1 MTAQEMLIE
10 VNTSLQMI
18 GASRTRK
25 FYPQEI
31 EWYLNKGINR
41 FVQGCIRHKEN
52 TSNGYSSRDVDVTV
66 FEIDELYRDALRNL
80 LVEKYLPADYNPNG
94 LSARAY
100 LPPSY
105 SYLTDIGACC
115 TQCTPFSTITLQ
127 SNIYQVV
134 GIPFPPDSTA
144 TNGQYFSNL
153 SITINGTE
161 VYSRSGSYTYASV
174 FQLIEEV
181 CEYSDITQN
190 MVGPYSR
197 NGYLLLMLPK
207 PTSGDLQFTI
217 SYESTTYTSALLG
230 TITAMETGVAQ
241 GRANVPTRTVRDTN
255 RYNSKTTA
263 YYEVTEEDVPAD
275 IKGYII
281 NLDTAPNFIVNGV
294 LVTYI
299 RKPARVSVSL
309 NNTSDIAPEFHNQIC
324 DMTVQ
329 MIRERIGDPKYQT
342 GMIDSKQGS

>member
-10 VNTSLQMI
+10 VNTSLQQI

-31 EWYLNKGINR
+31 EWYLNKAINR

-52 TSNGYSSRDVDVTV
+52 TSNGYTSRDIDVTV

-80 LVEKYLPADYNPNG
+80 LTETYLPTNYNPNG
-94 LSARAY
+94 LSAMAY
-100 LPPSY
+100 LPPAY

-115 TQCTPFSTITLQ
+115 TRCLPFSSVTLQ
-127 SNIYQVV
+127 SNVYQFIGV
-134 GIPFPPDSTA
+134 PFPSDSAA

-153 SITINGTE
+153 SVSINGD
-161 VYSRSGSYTYASV
+161 VAYSRSGSYSYASV
-174 FQLIEEV
+174 FQLIEEL
-181 CEYSDITQN
+181 CEYTPITQN
-190 MVGPYSR
+190 SVGPYTR
-197 NGYLLLMLPK
+197 NGYLLLMIPK
-207 PTSGDLQFTI
+207 PTSGDAVFTI
-217 SYESTTYTSALLG
+217 SYETTTLTSSVLG
-230 TITAMETGVAQ
+230 SLTAFETGIAP

-275 IKGYII
+275 IKGYVI
-281 NLDTAPNFIVNGV
+281 NLDTATNFIVNGV

-299 RKPARVSVSL
+299 RKPFRISVSL
-309 NNTSDIAPEFHNQIC
+309 NNTSDIAPEFHNQLC

-342 GMIDSKQGS
+342 GNIDIKQTS